1 MGLPGAGAGA
11 ASPGGV
17 EFNGLGRASMIDG
30 FGGRLE
36 IRGDGIVTSVAV
48 EAETG
53 YVD

>member
-1 MGLPGAGAGA
+1 M
-11 ASPGGV
+11 
-17 EFNGLGRASMIDG
+17 LGG

-36 IRGDGIVTSVAV
+36 ISGDGIVRTIGI